1 MSGKSAR
8 PAYSL
13 SRRLLVR
20 VSVALALFLGLS
32 AVALDAI
39 FRDLAQRSLREL
51 LDAQM
56 VALIAAIET
65 DEDGRIRAASTQAE
79 SRLQTPGSGLYAG
92 IRLSGGPELWRSPS
106 TAGTFLDFGAD
117 AAPGSA
123 QFGRVRLPDGQRI
136 ALARRGIRWEVGSGP
151 PQLLTFAVA
160 TSLAP
165 YEQQLWRFRTQLGGG
180 LLVLSAMLLL
190 TLALLLQ
197 RVMSPLRR
205 LEQEIAAVE
214 AGAQEALGS
223 GYPRELAGVAGNL
236 NALLAAE
243 RRRIE
248 RYRNTLGNLAHS
260 LKTPLAVLRGALSQ
274 ETPDGRAAEVVTRE
288 VDRMNGII
296 EHQLHRAAASGG
308 ALLGQP
314 PVDVG
319 AVAQELRR
327 VLGRVHG
334 GKDLSIEIRLPEGL
348 QFYGERA
355 DLTEALGN
363 LLDNACKW
371 CRGRVRL
378 GGDAEAGGGAR
389 GVITLVVEDDGPGL
403 PPALREQGPARGRRA
418 DETTPG
424 HGIGLAMVQEMAE
437 GYGGALRLGASALG
451 GARLELRLPGRQATV
466 AGAGGG

>member
-1 MSGKSAR
+1 MSERAA
-8 PAYSL
+8 PAAYSL
-13 SRRLLVR
+13 SRRLLVW
-20 VSVALALFLGLS
+20 VSVALAVFLGVS
-32 AVALDAI
+32 ALALDAI

-65 DEDGRIRAASTQAE
+65 DEEGHIRAASTQAE

-92 IRLSGGPELWRSPS
+92 IRMAGGPELWRSPS

-123 QFGRVRLPDGQRI
+123 QFEQRRLPDGRHI

-151 PQLLTFAVA
+151 PQRLTLAVA
-160 TSLAP
+160 TSMAP
-165 YEQQLWRFRTQLGGG
+165 YEQQLRRFRTQLGGG

-190 TLALLLQ
+190 TLAWLLR

-214 AGAQEALGS
+214 AGTQEALGT
-223 GYPRELAGVAGNL
+223 GYPRELAGVSGNL
-236 NALLAAE
+236 NALLTAE
-243 RRRIE
+243 RRRID

-274 ETPDGRAAEVVTRE
+274 DAPGGHAADVVVRE

-314 PVDVG
+314 PVEIEP
-319 AVAQELRR
+319 VAQELRR
-327 VLGRVHG
+327 VLGRVYG
-334 GKDLSIEIRLPEGL
+334 GKDLLIEIRLPAGL
-348 QFYGERA
+348 QFFGERA

-371 CRGRVRL
+371 SRGRVQL
-378 GGDAEAGGGAR
+378 SGGIDAPGSSSAR

-437 GYGGALRLGASALG
+437 GYGGSLRLGTAAGLG
-451 GARLELRLPGRQATV
+451 GARLELRLPGRSSAKP
-466 AGAGGG
+466 